1 MKKRFYSLLCLVA
14 SLFATTATAFADD
27 SYSINFMESSEG
39 WTAVSVDGDEDTWG
53 TDTYNPSNA
62 GYAVTY
68 CRNGSNDWFVSPKF
82 HFVEGESYTITMTN
96 IGSYRDVQNAA
107 SDAQNIKVM
116 FGDQDYSPATQLCTA
131 TGYIYSTAGL
141 YASVNHTF
149 IAEVTGDY
157 SISIVNNIG
166 GSSVGTPSVDVY
178 LSNFTIEGPGV
189 YSAGGG
195 GDVPVETEE
204 LPYTMNFASD
214 GFGDWTT
221 LANNE
226 NTPNW
231 ESGTNGAY
239 YIITYSPS
247 ASDDYL
253 ISPYFALEAGK
264 TYKVEAVMHRNTY
277 GDGHALS
284 VVYGMGDDVTAFATA
299 GNLEVAGGVTTSAQ
313 FVAEEDG
320 NYRVALHNTSS
331 GYSGGCYIMQV
342 SVSEVE
348 EVVEGMTLPY
358 SAYFSNS
365 LDGWTV
371 YATDDSYSSWTTT
384 ANGVTIRVDA
394 GMTNNA
400 YLVSPYIAFEEGKT
414 YQMEVFYGN
423 GYGDHQIS
431 VEYGTGEDYA
441 SYTSVGKLEI
451 VEQGSFPVQFT
462 VSETGNFKVALHHTS
477 SLGPNAWGDGG
488 GVWIPSITIS
498 EVEGGSSSTIEFPYT
513 ADWYNNPTAGLLD
526 WVAVDANND
535 GSTWENYS
543 IDFGGGYVYAFG
555 AKCSP
560 VSGTNGDYLI
570 SPVLPFEDGV
580 TYNVTITMGEGFL
593 DNLNLSVMGG
603 KSEDGTGY
611 TLLGK
616 AEDGGPNAENVITF
630 TASGEQRIALYDA
643 SGAEVQIW
651 SVAVSV
657 AEGEV
662 EEPGLQVPY
671 KKDFLTDG
679 NMDGWTTQD
688 NNGSGT
694 WAIFGSG
701 FGAMINNYS
710 GNNDDYLIS
719 PALALEAGQAYKVT
733 VEKSLNNLVSPDDVI
748 TVFAGIGDDVS
759 AYKQIGVLS
768 AEMDVTT
775 DEITFTA
782 TEAGNYKIALYN
794 SCNAMSMYVI
804 NSVAIDKTA
813 AVVPAGALLDKD
825 FTAEADLTG
834 WTVIDSNNDGEWH
847 FEDGIDGV
855 SLTRV
860 RGAAQDD
867 WLISP
872 ALAMESGK
880 SYVVSYSIV
889 AQGNIDSET
898 VETAYGTAAEAA
910 AMVNAIGSE
919 SIAAGE
925 TMTGYYRISPAT
937 SGNYYVGFHAT
948 SPSSAGGTI
957 SILWVKVEESA
968 GVTPVAPTGLA
979 AQSDIQKGEVTLTWT
994 NPAIDTENIAIDGEV
1009 MTRIMRNGETVED
1022 VAGQPGAMMSYI
1034 DKPVPFEGDATY
1046 QIKAYVT
1053 DDKLSEA
1060 IETTI
1065 SLDDFQGEAHELYT
1079 WGGTYGGTFT
1089 TDWQVVNVNGGSTW
1103 TSQAYNDS
1111 WIISYG
1117 NPSNDWLISPVVN
1130 LNASRRYVVE
1140 FELSCGEDW
1149 PAEIEIYTGRGNTVN
1164 DMTNLVQSFTCQGNG
1179 VLAYTTDQFAIDED
1193 GEYYFGLRATSITT
1207 QTRVVK
1213 FTVYYYENTTGPEQV
1228 PYTEAF
1234 DDSSLS
1240 GWYMPAGTTFA
1251 VADGALAS
1259 TGNGTDRNETIYSP
1273 LIEFKA
1279 GFTYEVT
1286 FDYAFNGAAESAF
1299 AFYMANGQSVDELIA
1314 DSRTELSADGTQCR
1328 YMFTPATDGTYC
1340 AAWQL
1345 VAGADDEA
1353 TASIDNLAI
1362 GVNVY
1367 AMMPYSENFDDCE
1380 AGEVPFG
1387 YEGVTIVAN
1396 GDSNMAAEVSSNGG
1410 QTPWF
1415 NYDSLRDTYT
1425 MTLKYKKSDYS
1436 AWTVTAVNENGDE
1449 LQATEIEGDASAD
1462 WAETSF
1468 AIPAFE
1474 ATEAYNFYLKFETW
1488 GEGTLQIDDIEI
1500 TMDERAIMAAA
1511 PTEFRV
1517 YTNDMA
1523 TWKFPTTDAEG
1534 NPLEATAQVTV
1545 NLYDGDQLIAT
1556 QTGTQ
1561 GTQGMVE
1568 NVLTDTWT
1576 NDTKLLRI
1584 VPSMGGVDGE
1594 SATWILRKHDDY
1606 SWEYDGNINNIASFD
1621 FTGDVAWTADG
1632 WTIADGEA
1640 VATTGT
1646 PTLTSPSIEM
1656 TEGQLYLVRYYIA
1669 TDANAVAD
1677 FTVTVGDAQ
1686 QVFTGAYIGK
1696 NTFSWNIF
1704 DPADPNYR
1712 IGQYQYIDFLL
1723 PRIEVA
1729 GSYNVEISASNIGSR
1744 ISVESVEVYE
1754 VREYATE
1761 CAVPYENDFEDP
1773 AVESGNIEPNWTR
1786 PFNTNPWRIDEMAN
1800 YGEGLTAASGTRALI
1815 APSTSELASTSP
1827 LDYIYTPYFII
1838 EEDKDYVV
1846 EFDYYMPSADTGLA
1860 FVWALAPTYTE
1871 GEYAIIEELQQAT
1884 DWTHYELSEAFSGS
1898 GSLVFGFVSYATEV
1912 RDMITAIDNFKIYE
1926 YDPVSAAT
1934 VEAKEAVYYHDGLL
1948 NVPAGVAL
1956 VTVYDMQGRTVM
1968 NTTETGEVS
1977 VEGLADGIYVVKAV
1991 NAGGAVQTLKF
2002 IK

>member
-1 MKKRFYSLLCLVA
+1 MKRMFYSLLCLVVA
-14 SLFATTATAFADD
+14 LFTTTAYAQG
-27 SYSINFMESSEG
+27 SG
-39 WTAVSVDGDEDTWG
+39 G
-53 TDTYNPSNA
+53 TQT
-62 GYAVTY
+62 
-68 CRNGSNDWFVSPKF
+68 
-82 HFVEGESYTITMTN
+82 
-96 IGSYRDVQNAA
+96 
-107 SDAQNIKVM
+107 
-116 FGDQDYSPATQLCTA
+116 
-131 TGYIYSTAGL
+131 
-141 YASVNHTF
+141 
-149 IAEVTGDY
+149 
-157 SISIVNNIG
+157 
-166 GSSVGTPSVDVY
+166 
-178 LSNFTIEGPGV
+178 
-189 YSAGGG
+189 
-195 GDVPVETEE
+195 
-204 LPYTMNFASD
+204 LPYTAYFTD
-214 GFGDWTT
+214 GQGDWTT

-226 NTPNW
+226 GTPNW
-231 ESGTNGAY
+231 EFGTNGAY
-239 YIITYSPS
+239 FTNWNGTT

-253 ISPYFALEAGK
+253 ISPYFAFEAGK
-264 TYKVEAVMHRNTY
+264 TYEVEASFHRNTY
-277 GDGHALS
+277 GDGLACS
-284 VVYGMGDDVTAFATA
+284 VVYGMGDDATAFA
-299 GNLEVAGGVTTSAQ
+299 VAGDLDIVAGETTSVQ
-313 FVAEEDG
+313 FTVTDGG
-320 NYRVALHNTSS
+320 NYRVALHNTSM
-331 GYSGGCYIMQV
+331 GYSGGCYIPSLTV
-342 SVSEVE
+342 REVE
-348 EVVEGMTLPY
+348 NTGGGDEPSGESFYQINWVDGSITDLGGW
-358 SAYFSNS
+358 SAYSVAGESEFVYNAMPEYEVWFGASCA
-365 LDGWTV
+365 GTV
-371 YATDDSYSSWTTT
+371 
-384 ANGVTIRVDA
+384 
-394 GMTNNA
+394 
-400 YLVSPYIAFEEGKT
+400 
-414 YQMEVFYGN
+414 
-423 GYGDHQIS
+423 
-431 VEYGTGEDYA
+431 
-441 SYTSVGKLEI
+441 
-451 VEQGSFPVQFT
+451 
-462 VSETGNFKVALHHTS
+462 
-477 SLGPNAWGDGG
+477 G
-488 GVWIPSITIS
+488 GVPC
-498 EVEGGSSSTIEFPYT
+498 E
-513 ADWYNNPTAGLLD
+513 
-526 WVAVDANND
+526 
-535 GSTWENYS
+535 
-543 IDFGGGYVYAFG
+543 ID
-555 AKCSP
+555 
-560 VSGTNGDYLI
+560 DYLI
-570 SPVLPFEDGV
+570 SPVLPFEAGK
-580 TYNVTITMGEGFL
+580 TYKITVALMYNMCQDIDVMHGNSL
-593 DNLNLSVMGG
+593 DDTGWTSIG
-603 KSEDGTGY
+603 KLPDCSQE
-611 TLLGK
+611 
-616 AEDGGPNAENVITF
+616 AVNEMTF
-630 TASGEQRIALYDA
+630 TATGAERIAFHAVAAANVGDCAFA
-643 SGAEVQIW
+643 SVTIEETAGG
-651 SVAVSV
+651 S
-657 AEGEV
+657 V
-662 EEPGLQVPY
+662 EEPALTVPY
-671 KKDFLTDG
+671 SKNFDETG
-679 NMDGWTTQD
+679 NMDGWTTED
-688 NNGSGT
+688 ANGDGAT
-694 WAIFGSG
+694 WTFYGEG
-701 FGAMINNYS
+701 FGVMLQNYMGS
-710 GNNDDYLIS
+710 SNDDYLFS
-719 PALALEAGQAYKVT
+719 PAIVLEAGQAYKIT
-733 VEKSLNNLVSPDDVI
+733 VASMCTMLQNPTDAI
-748 TVFAGIGDDVS
+748 TVFAGIGDDVA
-759 AYKQIGVLS
+759 AYEQIGTLS
-768 AEMDVTT
+768 TSNGENS
-775 DEITFTA
+775 DEIVFTPD
-782 TEAGNYKIALYN
+782 EAGNYKIAFRNNCGIYT
-794 SCNAMSMYVI
+794 SIAI
-804 NSVAIDKTA
+804 NSFAIDVTTA
-813 AVVPAGALLDKD
+813 VTPGGALVDKD
-825 FTAEADLTG
+825 FTTDTDITD
-834 WTVIDSNNDGEWH
+834 WTVIDTNGDGEWH
-847 FEDGIDGV
+847 FEDGISGIT
-855 SLTRV
+855 LTRS
-860 RGAAQDD
+860 RGNDQDD

-872 ALAMESGK
+872 AMALESGK
-880 SYVVSYSIV
+880 SYIVSYSIA
-889 AQGNIDSET
+889 AQGNADPET
-898 VETAYGTAAEAA
+898 VATAYGTAATAEAITT
-910 AMVNAIGSE
+910 AIGSE

-925 TMTGYYRISPAT
+925 TVTRYYRITPAT
-937 SGNYYVGFHAT
+937 SGNYYLGFHAT
-948 SPSSAGGTI
+948 SPSSAGGNI
-957 SILWVKVEESA
+957 SILNVKVAESA
-968 GVTPVAPTGLA
+968 GVIPVAPTGFA
-979 AQSDIQKGEVTLTWT
+979 AQSDIQAGEVTLTWT
-994 NPAIDTENIAIDGEV
+994 NPSIDTESIALTGTV
-1009 MTRIMRNGETVED
+1009 MTRIVRNGVTVTD
-1022 VAGQPGAMMSYI
+1022 VEGQAGAAMSYV
-1034 DKPVPFEGDATY
+1034 DTPEPFEGEATY
-1046 QIKAYVT
+1046 QIMSYVT
-1053 DDKLSEA
+1053 ADKIGEA
-1060 IETTI
+1060 AKVKINLE
-1065 SLDDFQGEAHELYT
+1065 DFQGEAHELYS

-1089 TDWQVVNVNGGSTW
+1089 TDWTVINANGGNTW
-1103 TSQAYNDS
+1103 TSSYDDS
-1111 WIISYG
+1111 WQIDYG
-1117 NPSNDWLISPVVN
+1117 NPSNDWLISPAIDLTAN
-1130 LNASRRYVVE
+1130 RRYVI
-1140 FELSCGEDW
+1140 
-1149 PAEIEIYTGRGNTVN
+1149 EIEVRSGINQPATIELYTGRGNTAN
-1164 DMTNLVQSFTCQGNG
+1164 DMTNLVQTFDCEGNG
-1179 VLAYTTDQFAIDED
+1179 ARVYTTDQFGIDED
-1193 GEYYFGLRATSITT
+1193 GTYYLGVRATNIA
-1207 QTRVVK
+1207 TR
-1213 FTVYYYENTTGPEQV
+1213 TNLMRYTIYYYENTTGPEEL

-1240 GWYMPAGTTFA
+1240 GWSLPAGSTFA
-1251 VADGALAS
+1251 VTDGALAS
-1259 TGNGTDRNETIYSP
+1259 TGNGAERNETIFSP

-1279 GFTYEVT
+1279 GYTYEVT
-1286 FDYAFNGAAESAF
+1286 FDYAFNGAAESAL
-1299 AFYMANGQSVDELIA
+1299 AFYMAGGQSATELIA

-1345 VAGADDEA
+1345 TAGADDDA
-1353 TASIDNLAI
+1353 TAQIDNLAI
-1362 GVNVY
+1362 GVNIY
-1367 AMMPYSENFDDCE
+1367 TTMPYSEDFNAYE
-1380 AGEVPFG
+1380 AGELPFG

-1669 TDANAVAD
+1669 TDANAAAD

-1926 YDPVSAAT
+1926 YDPVSAAA

>member
-1 MKKRFYSLLCLVA
+1 MKRMFYSLLCLVVA
-14 SLFATTATAFADD
+14 LFTTTAYAQG
-27 SYSINFMESSEG
+27 SG
-39 WTAVSVDGDEDTWG
+39 G
-53 TDTYNPSNA
+53 TQT
-62 GYAVTY
+62 
-68 CRNGSNDWFVSPKF
+68 
-82 HFVEGESYTITMTN
+82 
-96 IGSYRDVQNAA
+96 
-107 SDAQNIKVM
+107 
-116 FGDQDYSPATQLCTA
+116 
-131 TGYIYSTAGL
+131 
-141 YASVNHTF
+141 
-149 IAEVTGDY
+149 
-157 SISIVNNIG
+157 
-166 GSSVGTPSVDVY
+166 
-178 LSNFTIEGPGV
+178 
-189 YSAGGG
+189 
-195 GDVPVETEE
+195 
-204 LPYTMNFASD
+204 LPYTAYFTD
-214 GFGDWTT
+214 GQGDWTT

-226 NTPNW
+226 GTPNW
-231 ESGTNGAY
+231 EFSTNGAY
-239 YIITYSPS
+239 FTNWNGTT

-253 ISPYFALEAGK
+253 ISPYFAFEAGK
-264 TYKVEAVMHRNTY
+264 TYEVEASFHRNTY
-277 GDGHALS
+277 GDGLACS
-284 VVYGMGDDVTAFATA
+284 VVYGMGDDATAFA
-299 GNLEVAGGVTTSAQ
+299 VAGDLDIVAGETTSVQ
-313 FVAEEDG
+313 FTVTDGG
-320 NYRVALHNTSS
+320 NYRVALHNTSM
-331 GYSGGCYIMQV
+331 GYSGGCYIPSLTV
-342 SVSEVE
+342 REVE
-348 EVVEGMTLPY
+348 NTGGGDEPSGESFYQINWVDGSITDLGGW
-358 SAYFSNS
+358 SAYSVAGESEFVYNAMPEYEVWFGASCA
-365 LDGWTV
+365 GTV
-371 YATDDSYSSWTTT
+371 
-384 ANGVTIRVDA
+384 
-394 GMTNNA
+394 
-400 YLVSPYIAFEEGKT
+400 
-414 YQMEVFYGN
+414 
-423 GYGDHQIS
+423 
-431 VEYGTGEDYA
+431 
-441 SYTSVGKLEI
+441 
-451 VEQGSFPVQFT
+451 
-462 VSETGNFKVALHHTS
+462 
-477 SLGPNAWGDGG
+477 G
-488 GVWIPSITIS
+488 GVPC
-498 EVEGGSSSTIEFPYT
+498 E
-513 ADWYNNPTAGLLD
+513 
-526 WVAVDANND
+526 
-535 GSTWENYS
+535 
-543 IDFGGGYVYAFG
+543 ID
-555 AKCSP
+555 
-560 VSGTNGDYLI
+560 DYLI
-570 SPVLPFEDGV
+570 SPVLPFEAGK
-580 TYNVTITMGEGFL
+580 TYKITVALMYNMCQDIDVMHGNSL
-593 DNLNLSVMGG
+593 DDTGWTSIG
-603 KSEDGTGY
+603 KLPDCSQE
-611 TLLGK
+611 
-616 AEDGGPNAENVITF
+616 AVNEMTF
-630 TASGEQRIALYDA
+630 TATGAERIAFHAVAAANVGDCAFA
-643 SGAEVQIW
+643 SVTIEETAGG
-651 SVAVSV
+651 S
-657 AEGEV
+657 V
-662 EEPGLQVPY
+662 EEPALTVPY
-671 KKDFLTDG
+671 SKNFDETG
-679 NMDGWTTQD
+679 NMDGWTTED
-688 NNGSGT
+688 ANGDGATWTFFGEGSGVMIQNWT
-694 WAIFGSG
+694 GS
-701 FGAMINNYS
+701 
-710 GNNDDYLIS
+710 NDDYFIS
-719 PALALEAGQAYKVT
+719 PAFALEAGQSYKVT
-733 VEKSLNNLVSPDDVI
+733 VLSNCQMNPEAMEVY
-748 TVFAGIGDDVS
+748 AGTGSDVS
-759 AYKQIGVLS
+759 AYTQIGTLT
-768 AEMDVTT
+768 AQMGENT
-775 DEITFTA
+775 DEITFTPS
-782 TEAGNYKIALYN
+782 TAGNYKIAFRNNFDMFTMISLH
-794 SCNAMSMYVI
+794 
-804 NSVAIDKTA
+804 SVAIDVA
-813 AVVPAGALLDKD
+813 GGVEPGGALVDKD
-825 FTAEADLTG
+825 FTTDTDITD
-834 WTVIDSNNDGEWH
+834 WTVIDTNGDGEWH
-847 FEDGIDGV
+847 FEDGISGIT
-855 SLTRV
+855 LTRS
-860 RGAAQDD
+860 RGNDQDD

-872 ALAMESGK
+872 AMALESGK
-880 SYVVSYSIV
+880 SYIVSYSIA
-889 AQGNIDSET
+889 AQGNADPET
-898 VETAYGTAAEAA
+898 VATAYGTAATAEA
-910 AMVNAIGSE
+910 MTTAIGSE

-925 TMTGYYRISPAT
+925 TVTRYYRITPAT
-937 SGNYYVGFHAT
+937 SGNYYLGFHAT
-948 SPSSAGGTI
+948 SPFSAGGNI
-957 SILWVKVEESA
+957 SILNVKVAESA
-968 GVTPVAPTGLA
+968 GVIPVAPTGFA
-979 AQSDIQKGEVTLTWT
+979 AQSDIQAGEVTLTWT
-994 NPAIDTENIAIDGEV
+994 NPSIDTESIALTGTV
-1009 MTRIMRNGETVED
+1009 MTRIVRNGVTVTD
-1022 VAGQPGAMMSYI
+1022 VEGQAGAAMSYV
-1034 DKPVPFEGDATY
+1034 DTPEPFEGEATY
-1046 QIKAYVT
+1046 QIMSYVT
-1053 DDKLSEA
+1053 ADKIGEA
-1060 IETTI
+1060 AKVKINLE
-1065 SLDDFQGEAHELYT
+1065 DFQGEAHELYS

-1089 TDWQVVNVNGGSTW
+1089 TDWTVINANGGNTW
-1103 TSQAYNDS
+1103 TSMLYNDS
-1111 WIISYG
+1111 WQINRG
-1117 NPSNDWLISPVVN
+1117 KPSDDWLISPAVSLTAN
-1130 LNASRRYVVE
+1130 RRYVI
-1140 FELSCGEDW
+1140 
-1149 PAEIEIYTGRGNTVN
+1149 EIEVRSGINQPATIELYTGRGNTAN
-1164 DMTNLVQSFTCQGNG
+1164 DMTNLVQTFDCEDNG
-1179 VLAYTTDQFAIDED
+1179 AIVYTTDQFGIDED
-1193 GEYYFGLRATSITT
+1193 GTYYLGVRATNIST
-1207 QTRVVK
+1207 QTTLLRY
-1213 FTVYYYENTTGPEQV
+1213 TIYYYENTTGPEEL

-1240 GWYMPAGTTFA
+1240 GWSLPAGSTFA
-1251 VADGALAS
+1251 VTDGALAS
-1259 TGNGTDRNETIYSP
+1259 TGNGAERNETIFSP

-1279 GFTYEVT
+1279 GYTYEVT
-1286 FDYAFNGAAESAF
+1286 FDYAFNGAAESAL
-1299 AFYMANGQSVDELIA
+1299 AFYMAGGQSATELIA

-1328 YMFTPATDGTYC
+1328 YMFTPAADGTYC

-1345 VAGADDEA
+1345 TAGADDDA
-1353 TASIDNLAI
+1353 TAQIDNLAI

-1449 LQATEIEGDASAD
+1449 LQAKEIEGDASAD

-1621 FTGDVAWTADG
+1621 LTGDVAWTADG

-1669 TDANAVAD
+1669 TDANAAAD

-1838 EEDKDYVV
+1838 EEGKDYVV

-1926 YDPVSAAT
+1926 YDPVSAAA

>member
-1 MKKRFYSLLCLVA
+1 MKRMFYSLLCLVVA
-14 SLFATTATAFADD
+14 LFTTTAYAQG
-27 SYSINFMESSEG
+27 SG
-39 WTAVSVDGDEDTWG
+39 G
-53 TDTYNPSNA
+53 TQT
-62 GYAVTY
+62 
-68 CRNGSNDWFVSPKF
+68 
-82 HFVEGESYTITMTN
+82 
-96 IGSYRDVQNAA
+96 
-107 SDAQNIKVM
+107 
-116 FGDQDYSPATQLCTA
+116 
-131 TGYIYSTAGL
+131 
-141 YASVNHTF
+141 
-149 IAEVTGDY
+149 
-157 SISIVNNIG
+157 
-166 GSSVGTPSVDVY
+166 
-178 LSNFTIEGPGV
+178 
-189 YSAGGG
+189 
-195 GDVPVETEE
+195 
-204 LPYTMNFASD
+204 LPYTAYFTD
-214 GFGDWTT
+214 GQGDWTT

-226 NTPNW
+226 GTPNW
-231 ESGTNGAY
+231 EFSTNGAY
-239 YIITYSPS
+239 FTNWNGTT

-253 ISPYFALEAGK
+253 ISPYFAFEAGK
-264 TYKVEAVMHRNTY
+264 TYEVEASFHRNTY
-277 GDGHALS
+277 GDGLACS
-284 VVYGMGDDVTAFATA
+284 VVYGMGDDATAFA
-299 GNLEVAGGVTTSAQ
+299 VAGDLDIVAGETTSVQ
-313 FVAEEDG
+313 FTVTDGG
-320 NYRVALHNTSS
+320 NYRVALHNTSM
-331 GYSGGCYIMQV
+331 GYSGGCYIPSLTV
-342 SVSEVE
+342 REVE
-348 EVVEGMTLPY
+348 NTGGGDEPSGESFYQINWVDGSITDLGGW
-358 SAYFSNS
+358 SAYSVAGESEFVYNAMPEYEVWFGASCA
-365 LDGWTV
+365 GTV
-371 YATDDSYSSWTTT
+371 
-384 ANGVTIRVDA
+384 
-394 GMTNNA
+394 
-400 YLVSPYIAFEEGKT
+400 
-414 YQMEVFYGN
+414 
-423 GYGDHQIS
+423 
-431 VEYGTGEDYA
+431 
-441 SYTSVGKLEI
+441 
-451 VEQGSFPVQFT
+451 
-462 VSETGNFKVALHHTS
+462 
-477 SLGPNAWGDGG
+477 G
-488 GVWIPSITIS
+488 GVPC
-498 EVEGGSSSTIEFPYT
+498 E
-513 ADWYNNPTAGLLD
+513 
-526 WVAVDANND
+526 
-535 GSTWENYS
+535 
-543 IDFGGGYVYAFG
+543 ID
-555 AKCSP
+555 
-560 VSGTNGDYLI
+560 DYLI
-570 SPVLPFEDGV
+570 SPVLPFEAGK
-580 TYNVTITMGEGFL
+580 TYKITVALMYNMCQDIDVMHGNSL
-593 DNLNLSVMGG
+593 DDTGWTSIG
-603 KSEDGTGY
+603 KLPDCSQE
-611 TLLGK
+611 
-616 AEDGGPNAENVITF
+616 AVNEMTF
-630 TASGEQRIALYDA
+630 TATGAERIAFHAVAAANVGDCAFA
-643 SGAEVQIW
+643 SVTIEETAGG
-651 SVAVSV
+651 S
-657 AEGEV
+657 V
-662 EEPGLQVPY
+662 EEPALTVPY
-671 KKDFLTDG
+671 SKNFDETG
-679 NMDGWTTQD
+679 NMDGWTTED
-688 NNGSGT
+688 ANGDGATWTFFGEGSGVMIQNWT
-694 WAIFGSG
+694 GS
-701 FGAMINNYS
+701 
-710 GNNDDYLIS
+710 NDDYFIS
-719 PALALEAGQAYKVT
+719 PAFALEAGQSYKVT
-733 VEKSLNNLVSPDDVI
+733 VLSNCQMNPEAMEVY
-748 TVFAGIGDDVS
+748 AGTGSDVS
-759 AYKQIGVLS
+759 AYTQIGTLT
-768 AEMDVTT
+768 AQMGENT
-775 DEITFTA
+775 DEITFTPS
-782 TEAGNYKIALYN
+782 TAGNYKIAFRNNFDMFTMISLH
-794 SCNAMSMYVI
+794 
-804 NSVAIDKTA
+804 SVAIDVA
-813 AVVPAGALLDKD
+813 GGVEPGGALVDKD
-825 FTAEADLTG
+825 FTTDTDITD
-834 WTVIDSNNDGEWH
+834 WTVIDTNGDGEWH
-847 FEDGIDGV
+847 FEDGISGIT
-855 SLTRV
+855 LTRS
-860 RGAAQDD
+860 RGNDQDD

-872 ALAMESGK
+872 AMALESGK
-880 SYVVSYSIV
+880 SYIVSYSIA
-889 AQGNIDSET
+889 AQGNADPET
-898 VETAYGTAAEAA
+898 VATAYGTAATAEA
-910 AMVNAIGSE
+910 MTTAIGSE
-919 SIAAGE
+919 SITAGE
-925 TMTGYYRISPAT
+925 TVTRYYRITPAT
-937 SGNYYVGFHAT
+937 SGNYYLGFHAT
-948 SPSSAGGTI
+948 SPFSAGGNI
-957 SILWVKVEESA
+957 SILNVKVAESA
-968 GVTPVAPTGLA
+968 GVIPVAPTGFA
-979 AQSDIQKGEVTLTWT
+979 AQSDIQAGEVTLTWT
-994 NPAIDTENIAIDGEV
+994 NPSIDTESIALTGTV
-1009 MTRIMRNGETVED
+1009 MTRIVRNGVTVTD
-1022 VAGQPGAMMSYI
+1022 VEGQAGAAMSYV
-1034 DKPVPFEGDATY
+1034 DTPEPFEGEATY
-1046 QIKAYVT
+1046 QIMSYVT
-1053 DDKLSEA
+1053 ADKIGEA
-1060 IETTI
+1060 AKVTI
-1065 SLDDFQGEAHELYT
+1065 NLEDFQGEAHELYS

-1089 TDWQVVNVNGGSTW
+1089 TDWTVINANGGNTW
-1103 TSQAYNDS
+1103 TSSYDDS
-1111 WIISYG
+1111 WQIDYG
-1117 NPSNDWLISPVVN
+1117 NPSNDWLISPAIDLTAN
-1130 LNASRRYVVE
+1130 RRYV
-1140 FELSCGEDW
+1140 
-1149 PAEIEIYTGRGNTVN
+1149 IEIDVKSGISFPATIELYTGRGNTVN
-1164 DMTNLVQSFTCQGNG
+1164 DMTNLVQTFTCEGNG
-1179 VLAYTTDQFAIDED
+1179 TITYTTDQFGIDED
-1193 GEYYFGLRATSITT
+1193 GTYYLGVRATNIA
-1207 QTRVVK
+1207 TR
-1213 FTVYYYENTTGPEQV
+1213 TNLLRYTIYYYENTTGPEEL

-1240 GWYMPAGTTFA
+1240 GWSLPAGSTFA
-1251 VADGALAS
+1251 VTDGALAS
-1259 TGNGTDRNETIYSP
+1259 TGNGAERNETIFSP

-1279 GFTYEVT
+1279 GYTYEVT
-1286 FDYAFNGAAESAF
+1286 FDYAFNGAAESAL
-1299 AFYMANGQSVDELIA
+1299 AFYMAGGQSATELIA

-1328 YMFTPATDGTYC
+1328 YMFTPAADGTYC

-1345 VAGADDEA
+1345 TAGADDDA
-1353 TASIDNLAI
+1353 TAQIDNLAI

-1396 GDSNMAAEVSSNGG
+1396 GDSNIAAEVSSNGG

-1449 LQATEIEGDASAD
+1449 LQAKEIEGDASAD

-1621 FTGDVAWTADG
+1621 LTGDVAWTADG

-1669 TDANAVAD
+1669 TDANAAAD

-1838 EEDKDYVV
+1838 EEGKDYVV

-1926 YDPVSAAT
+1926 YDPVSAAA

>member
-1 MKKRFYSLLCLVA
+1 MKRMFYSLLCLVVA
-14 SLFATTATAFADD
+14 LFTTTAYAQG
-27 SYSINFMESSEG
+27 SG
-39 WTAVSVDGDEDTWG
+39 G
-53 TDTYNPSNA
+53 TQT
-62 GYAVTY
+62 
-68 CRNGSNDWFVSPKF
+68 
-82 HFVEGESYTITMTN
+82 
-96 IGSYRDVQNAA
+96 
-107 SDAQNIKVM
+107 
-116 FGDQDYSPATQLCTA
+116 
-131 TGYIYSTAGL
+131 
-141 YASVNHTF
+141 
-149 IAEVTGDY
+149 
-157 SISIVNNIG
+157 
-166 GSSVGTPSVDVY
+166 
-178 LSNFTIEGPGV
+178 
-189 YSAGGG
+189 
-195 GDVPVETEE
+195 
-204 LPYTMNFASD
+204 LPYTAYFTD
-214 GFGDWTT
+214 GQGDWTT

-226 NTPNW
+226 GTPNW
-231 ESGTNGAY
+231 EFGTNGAY
-239 YIITYSPS
+239 FTNWNGTT

-253 ISPYFALEAGK
+253 ISPYFAFEAGK
-264 TYKVEAVMHRNTY
+264 TYEVEASFHRNTY
-277 GDGHALS
+277 GDGLACS
-284 VVYGMGDDVTAFATA
+284 VVYGMGDDATAFA
-299 GNLEVAGGVTTSAQ
+299 VAGDLDIVAGETTSVQ
-313 FVAEEDG
+313 FTVTDGG
-320 NYRVALHNTSS
+320 NYRVALHNTSM
-331 GYSGGCYIMQV
+331 GYSGGCYIPSLTV
-342 SVSEVE
+342 REVE
-348 EVVEGMTLPY
+348 NTGGGDEPSGESFYQINWVDGSITDLGGW
-358 SAYFSNS
+358 SAYSVAGESEFVYNAMPEYEVWFGASCA
-365 LDGWTV
+365 GTV
-371 YATDDSYSSWTTT
+371 
-384 ANGVTIRVDA
+384 
-394 GMTNNA
+394 
-400 YLVSPYIAFEEGKT
+400 
-414 YQMEVFYGN
+414 
-423 GYGDHQIS
+423 
-431 VEYGTGEDYA
+431 
-441 SYTSVGKLEI
+441 
-451 VEQGSFPVQFT
+451 
-462 VSETGNFKVALHHTS
+462 
-477 SLGPNAWGDGG
+477 G
-488 GVWIPSITIS
+488 GVPC
-498 EVEGGSSSTIEFPYT
+498 E
-513 ADWYNNPTAGLLD
+513 
-526 WVAVDANND
+526 
-535 GSTWENYS
+535 
-543 IDFGGGYVYAFG
+543 ID
-555 AKCSP
+555 
-560 VSGTNGDYLI
+560 DYLI
-570 SPVLPFEDGV
+570 SPVLPFEAGK
-580 TYNVTITMGEGFL
+580 TYKITVALMYNMCQDIDVMHGNSL
-593 DNLNLSVMGG
+593 DNTGWTSIG
-603 KSEDGTGY
+603 KLPDCSQE
-611 TLLGK
+611 
-616 AEDGGPNAENVITF
+616 AVNEMTF
-630 TASGEQRIALYDA
+630 TATGAERIAFHAVAAANVGDCAFA
-643 SGAEVQIW
+643 SVTIEETAGG
-651 SVAVSV
+651 S
-657 AEGEV
+657 V
-662 EEPGLQVPY
+662 EEPALTVPY
-671 KKDFLTDG
+671 SKNFDETG
-679 NMDGWTTQD
+679 NMDGWTTD
-688 NNGSGT
+688 DANGDDAT
-694 WAIFGSG
+694 WTFYGEG
-701 FGAMINNYS
+701 FGVMLQNYMGS
-710 GNNDDYLIS
+710 SNDDYLFS
-719 PALALEAGQAYKVT
+719 PAIVLEAGQAYKIT
-733 VEKSLNNLVSPDDVI
+733 VASMCTMLQNPTDAI
-748 TVFAGIGDDVS
+748 TVFAGIGDDVA
-759 AYKQIGVLS
+759 AYEQIGTLS
-768 AEMDVTT
+768 TSNGENS
-775 DEITFTA
+775 DEIVFTPD
-782 TEAGNYKIALYN
+782 EAGNYKIAFRNNCGIYT
-794 SCNAMSMYVI
+794 SIAI
-804 NSVAIDKTA
+804 NSFAIDVTTA
-813 AVVPAGALLDKD
+813 VTPGGALVDKD
-825 FTAEADLTG
+825 FTTDTDITD
-834 WTVIDSNNDGEWH
+834 WTVIDTNGDGEWH
-847 FEDGIDGV
+847 FEDGISGIT
-855 SLTRV
+855 LTRS
-860 RGAAQDD
+860 RGSDQDD

-872 ALAMESGK
+872 AMALESGK
-880 SYVVSYSIV
+880 SYIVSYSIAV
-889 AQGNIDSET
+889 QGNADPET
-898 VETAYGTAAEAA
+898 VATAYGTAATAEA
-910 AMVNAIGSE
+910 MTTAIGSE

-925 TMTGYYRISPAT
+925 TVTRYYRITPAT
-937 SGNYYVGFHAT
+937 SGNYYLGFHAT
-948 SPSSAGGTI
+948 SPSSAGGNI
-957 SILWVKVEESA
+957 SILNVKVAESA
-968 GVTPVAPTGLA
+968 GVIPVAPTGFA
-979 AQSDIQKGEVTLTWT
+979 AQSDIQAGEVTLTWT
-994 NPAIDTENIAIDGEV
+994 NPSIDTESIALTGTV
-1009 MTRIMRNGETVED
+1009 MTRIVRNGVTVTD
-1022 VAGQPGAMMSYI
+1022 VEGQAGAAMSYV
-1034 DKPVPFEGDATY
+1034 DTPEPFEGEATY
-1046 QIKAYVT
+1046 QIMSYVT
-1053 DDKLSEA
+1053 ADKIGEA
-1060 IETTI
+1060 ADVTI
-1065 SLDDFQGEAHELYT
+1065 NLEDFQGEAHELYS

-1089 TDWQVVNVNGGSTW
+1089 TDWTVINANGGNTW
-1103 TSQAYNDS
+1103 TSMLYNDS
-1111 WIISYG
+1111 WQINRG
-1117 NPSNDWLISPVVN
+1117 NPSDDWLISPAVSLTAN
-1130 LNASRRYVVE
+1130 RRYVI
-1140 FELSCGEDW
+1140 
-1149 PAEIEIYTGRGNTVN
+1149 EIEVRSGTNQPATIELYTGRGNTVN
-1164 DMTNLVQSFTCQGNG
+1164 DMDNLVHTFTCEGNG
-1179 VLAYTTDQFAIDED
+1179 ALVYTTDQFGIDED
-1193 GEYYFGLRATSITT
+1193 GTYYLGVRATNISSQTT
-1207 QTRVVK
+1207 LLRYTI
-1213 FTVYYYENTTGPEQV
+1213 YYYENTTGPEEL

-1240 GWYMPAGTTFA
+1240 GWSLPAGSTFA
-1251 VADGALAS
+1251 VTDGALAS
-1259 TGNGTDRNETIYSP
+1259 TGNGAERNETIFSP

-1279 GFTYEVT
+1279 GYTYEVT
-1286 FDYAFNGAAESAF
+1286 FDYAFNGAAESAL
-1299 AFYMANGQSVDELIA
+1299 AFYMAGGQSATELIA

-1328 YMFTPATDGTYC
+1328 YMFTPAADGTYC

-1345 VAGADDEA
+1345 TAGADDDA
-1353 TASIDNLAI
+1353 TAQIDNLAI
-1362 GVNVY
+1362 GVNIY
-1367 AMMPYSENFDDCE
+1367 TTMPYSEDFNAYE
-1380 AGEVPFG
+1380 AGELPFG

-1669 TDANAVAD
+1669 TDANAAAD

-1744 ISVESVEVYE
+1744 ISVETVEVYE
-1754 VREYATE
+1754 VREYEAE
-1761 CAVPYENDFEDP
+1761 CAVPYSNDFDDL
-1773 AVESGNIEPNWTR
+1773 AVESGTIEPNWTR

-1838 EEDKDYVV
+1838 EEGKDYVV

-1860 FVWALAPTYTE
+1860 FVWALAPTYTK

-1926 YDPVSAAT
+1926 YDPVSAAA

>member
-1 MKKRFYSLLCLVA
+1 MKRMFYSLLCLVVA
-14 SLFATTATAFADD
+14 LFTTTAYAQG
-27 SYSINFMESSEG
+27 SG
-39 WTAVSVDGDEDTWG
+39 G
-53 TDTYNPSNA
+53 TQT
-62 GYAVTY
+62 
-68 CRNGSNDWFVSPKF
+68 
-82 HFVEGESYTITMTN
+82 
-96 IGSYRDVQNAA
+96 
-107 SDAQNIKVM
+107 
-116 FGDQDYSPATQLCTA
+116 
-131 TGYIYSTAGL
+131 
-141 YASVNHTF
+141 
-149 IAEVTGDY
+149 
-157 SISIVNNIG
+157 
-166 GSSVGTPSVDVY
+166 
-178 LSNFTIEGPGV
+178 
-189 YSAGGG
+189 
-195 GDVPVETEE
+195 
-204 LPYTMNFASD
+204 LPYTAYFTD
-214 GFGDWTT
+214 GQGDWTT

-226 NTPNW
+226 DTPNW
-231 ESGTNGAY
+231 EFGTNGAY
-239 YIITYSPS
+239 FTNWNGTT

-253 ISPYFALEAGK
+253 ISPYFAFEAGK
-264 TYKVEAVMHRNTY
+264 TYEVEASFHRNTY
-277 GDGHALS
+277 GDGLACS
-284 VVYGMGDDVTAFATA
+284 VVYGMGDDATAFA
-299 GNLEVAGGVTTSAQ
+299 VAGDLDIVAGETTSVQ
-313 FVAEEDG
+313 FTVTDGG
-320 NYRVALHNTSS
+320 NYRVALHNTSM
-331 GYSGGCYIMQV
+331 GYSGGCYILSLTV
-342 SVSEVE
+342 REVE
-348 EVVEGMTLPY
+348 NTGGGDEPSGESFYQINWVDGSITDLGGW
-358 SAYFSNS
+358 SAYSVAGESEFVYNAMPEYEVWFGASCA
-365 LDGWTV
+365 GTV
-371 YATDDSYSSWTTT
+371 
-384 ANGVTIRVDA
+384 
-394 GMTNNA
+394 
-400 YLVSPYIAFEEGKT
+400 
-414 YQMEVFYGN
+414 
-423 GYGDHQIS
+423 
-431 VEYGTGEDYA
+431 
-441 SYTSVGKLEI
+441 
-451 VEQGSFPVQFT
+451 
-462 VSETGNFKVALHHTS
+462 
-477 SLGPNAWGDGG
+477 G
-488 GVWIPSITIS
+488 GVPC
-498 EVEGGSSSTIEFPYT
+498 E
-513 ADWYNNPTAGLLD
+513 
-526 WVAVDANND
+526 
-535 GSTWENYS
+535 
-543 IDFGGGYVYAFG
+543 ID
-555 AKCSP
+555 
-560 VSGTNGDYLI
+560 DYLI
-570 SPVLPFEDGV
+570 SPVLPFEAGK
-580 TYNVTITMGEGFL
+580 TYKITVALMYNMCQDIDVMHGNSL
-593 DNLNLSVMGG
+593 DDTGWTSIG
-603 KSEDGTGY
+603 KLPDCSQE
-611 TLLGK
+611 
-616 AEDGGPNAENVITF
+616 AVNEMTF
-630 TASGEQRIALYDA
+630 TATGAERIAFHAVAAANVGDCAFA
-643 SGAEVQIW
+643 SVTIEETAGG
-651 SVAVSV
+651 S
-657 AEGEV
+657 V
-662 EEPGLQVPY
+662 EEPALTVPY
-671 KKDFLTDG
+671 SKNFDETG
-679 NMDGWTTQD
+679 NMDGWTTED
-688 NNGSGT
+688 ANGDGATWTFYGEGSGVMIQNWT
-694 WAIFGSG
+694 GS
-701 FGAMINNYS
+701 
-710 GNNDDYLIS
+710 NDDYFIS
-719 PALALEAGQAYKVT
+719 PAFALEAGQSYKVT
-733 VEKSLNNLVSPDDVI
+733 VLSNCQMNPEAMEVY
-748 TVFAGIGDDVS
+748 AGTGSDVS
-759 AYKQIGVLS
+759 AYTQIGTLT
-768 AEMDVTT
+768 AQMGENT
-775 DEITFTA
+775 DEITFTPS
-782 TEAGNYKIALYN
+782 TAGNYKIAFRNNFDMFTMISLH
-794 SCNAMSMYVI
+794 
-804 NSVAIDKTA
+804 SVAIDVA
-813 AVVPAGALLDKD
+813 GGVEPGGALVDKD
-825 FTAEADLTG
+825 FTTDTDITD
-834 WTVIDSNNDGEWH
+834 WTVIDTNGDGEWH
-847 FEDGIDGV
+847 FEDGISGIT
-855 SLTRV
+855 LTRS
-860 RGAAQDD
+860 RGNDQDD

-872 ALAMESGK
+872 AMALESGK
-880 SYVVSYSIV
+880 SYIVSYSIA
-889 AQGNIDSET
+889 AQGNADPET
-898 VETAYGTAAEAA
+898 VATAYGTAATAEA
-910 AMVNAIGSE
+910 MTTAIGSE

-925 TMTGYYRISPAT
+925 TVTRYYRITPAT
-937 SGNYYVGFHAT
+937 SGNYYLGFHAT
-948 SPSSAGGTI
+948 SPSSAGGNI
-957 SILWVKVEESA
+957 SILNVKVAESA
-968 GVTPVAPTGLA
+968 GIIPVAPTGFA
-979 AQSDIQKGEVTLTWT
+979 AQSDIQAGEVTLTWT
-994 NPAIDTENIAIDGEV
+994 NPSIDTESIAITGTV
-1009 MTRIMRNGETVED
+1009 MTRIVRNGVTVTD
-1022 VAGQPGAMMSYI
+1022 VEGQAGAAMSYV
-1034 DKPVPFEGDATY
+1034 DTPEPFEGEATY
-1046 QIKAYVT
+1046 QIMSYVT
-1053 DDKLSEA
+1053 ADKIGEA
-1060 IETTI
+1060 AKVTI
-1065 SLDDFQGEAHELYT
+1065 NLEDFQGEAHELYS

-1089 TDWQVVNVNGGSTW
+1089 TDWTVINANGGNTW
-1103 TSQAYNDS
+1103 TSSYDDS
-1111 WIISYG
+1111 WQIDYG
-1117 NPSNDWLISPVVN
+1117 NPSNDWLISPAIDLTAN
-1130 LNASRRYVVE
+1130 RRYVI
-1140 FELSCGEDW
+1140 
-1149 PAEIEIYTGRGNTVN
+1149 EIEVRSGINQPATIELYTGRGNTAN
-1164 DMTNLVQSFTCQGNG
+1164 DMTNLVQTFDCEGNG
-1179 VLAYTTDQFAIDED
+1179 ARVYTTDQFGIDED
-1193 GEYYFGLRATSITT
+1193 GTYYLGVRATNIA
-1207 QTRVVK
+1207 TR
-1213 FTVYYYENTTGPEQV
+1213 TNLMRYTIYYYENTTGPEEL

-1240 GWYMPAGTTFA
+1240 GWSLPAGSTFA
-1251 VADGALAS
+1251 VTDGALAS
-1259 TGNGTDRNETIYSP
+1259 TGNGAERNETIFSP

-1279 GFTYEVT
+1279 GYTYEVT
-1286 FDYAFNGAAESAF
+1286 FDYAFNGAAESTL
-1299 AFYMANGQSVDELIA
+1299 AFYMAGGQSATELIA

-1328 YMFTPATDGTYC
+1328 YMFTPAADGTYC

-1345 VAGADDEA
+1345 TAGADDDA
-1353 TASIDNLAI
+1353 TAQIDNLAI
-1362 GVNVY
+1362 GVNIY
-1367 AMMPYSENFDDCE
+1367 TTMPYSEDFNAYE
-1380 AGEVPFG
+1380 AGELPFG

-1669 TDANAVAD
+1669 TDANAAAD

-1729 GSYNVEISASNIGSR
+1729 GTYNVEISASNIGSR
-1744 ISVESVEVYE
+1744 ISVETVEVYE
-1754 VREYATE
+1754 VREYEAE
-1761 CAVPYENDFEDP
+1761 CAVPYSNDFDDP
-1773 AVESGNIEPNWTR
+1773 AVESGTIEPNWTR

-1926 YDPVSAAT
+1926 YDPVSAAA

>member
-1 MKKRFYSLLCLVA
+1 MFYSLLCLVVA
-14 SLFATTATAFADD
+14 LFTTTAYAQG
-27 SYSINFMESSEG
+27 SG
-39 WTAVSVDGDEDTWG
+39 G
-53 TDTYNPSNA
+53 TQT
-62 GYAVTY
+62 
-68 CRNGSNDWFVSPKF
+68 
-82 HFVEGESYTITMTN
+82 
-96 IGSYRDVQNAA
+96 
-107 SDAQNIKVM
+107 
-116 FGDQDYSPATQLCTA
+116 
-131 TGYIYSTAGL
+131 
-141 YASVNHTF
+141 
-149 IAEVTGDY
+149 
-157 SISIVNNIG
+157 
-166 GSSVGTPSVDVY
+166 
-178 LSNFTIEGPGV
+178 
-189 YSAGGG
+189 
-195 GDVPVETEE
+195 
-204 LPYTMNFASD
+204 LPYTAYFTD
-214 GFGDWTT
+214 GQGDWTT

-226 NTPNW
+226 GTPNW
-231 ESGTNGAY
+231 EFGTNGAY
-239 YIITYSPS
+239 FTNWNGTT

-253 ISPYFALEAGK
+253 ISPYFAFEAGK
-264 TYKVEAVMHRNTY
+264 TYEVEASFHRNTY
-277 GDGHALS
+277 GDGLACS
-284 VVYGMGDDVTAFATA
+284 VVYGMGDDATAFA
-299 GNLEVAGGVTTSAQ
+299 VAGDLDIVAGETTSVQ
-313 FVAEEDG
+313 FTVTDGG
-320 NYRVALHNTSS
+320 NYRVALHNTSM
-331 GYSGGCYIMQV
+331 GYSGGCYIPSLTV
-342 SVSEVE
+342 REVE
-348 EVVEGMTLPY
+348 NTGGGDEPSGESFYQINWVDGSITDLGGW
-358 SAYFSNS
+358 SAYSVAGESEFVYNAMPEYEVWFGASCA
-365 LDGWTV
+365 GTV
-371 YATDDSYSSWTTT
+371 
-384 ANGVTIRVDA
+384 
-394 GMTNNA
+394 
-400 YLVSPYIAFEEGKT
+400 
-414 YQMEVFYGN
+414 
-423 GYGDHQIS
+423 
-431 VEYGTGEDYA
+431 
-441 SYTSVGKLEI
+441 
-451 VEQGSFPVQFT
+451 
-462 VSETGNFKVALHHTS
+462 
-477 SLGPNAWGDGG
+477 G
-488 GVWIPSITIS
+488 GVPC
-498 EVEGGSSSTIEFPYT
+498 E
-513 ADWYNNPTAGLLD
+513 
-526 WVAVDANND
+526 
-535 GSTWENYS
+535 
-543 IDFGGGYVYAFG
+543 ID
-555 AKCSP
+555 
-560 VSGTNGDYLI
+560 DYLI
-570 SPVLPFEDGV
+570 SPVLPFEAGK
-580 TYNVTITMGEGFL
+580 TYKITVALMYNMCQDIDVMHGNSL
-593 DNLNLSVMGG
+593 DDTGWTSIG
-603 KSEDGTGY
+603 KLPDCSQE
-611 TLLGK
+611 
-616 AEDGGPNAENVITF
+616 AVNEMTF
-630 TASGEQRIALYDA
+630 TATGAERIAFHAVAAANVGDCAFA
-643 SGAEVQIW
+643 SVTIEETAGG
-651 SVAVSV
+651 S
-657 AEGEV
+657 V
-662 EEPGLQVPY
+662 EEPALTVPY
-671 KKDFLTDG
+671 SKNFDETG
-679 NMDGWTTQD
+679 NMDGWTTED
-688 NNGSGT
+688 ANGDGAT
-694 WAIFGSG
+694 WTFYGEG
-701 FGAMINNYS
+701 FGVMLQNYMGS
-710 GNNDDYLIS
+710 SNDDYLFS
-719 PALALEAGQAYKVT
+719 PAIVLEAGQAYKIT
-733 VEKSLNNLVSPDDVI
+733 VASMCTMLQNPTDAI
-748 TVFAGIGDDVS
+748 TVFAGIGDDVA
-759 AYKQIGVLS
+759 AYEQIGTLS
-768 AEMDVTT
+768 TSNGENS
-775 DEITFTA
+775 DEIVFTPD
-782 TEAGNYKIALYN
+782 EAGNYKIAFRNNCGIYT
-794 SCNAMSMYVI
+794 SIAI
-804 NSVAIDKTA
+804 NSFAIDVTTA
-813 AVVPAGALLDKD
+813 VTPGGALVDKD
-825 FTAEADLTG
+825 FTTDTDITD
-834 WTVIDSNNDGEWH
+834 WTVIDTNGDGEWH
-847 FEDGIDGV
+847 FEDGISGIT
-855 SLTRV
+855 LTRS
-860 RGAAQDD
+860 RGNDQDD

-872 ALAMESGK
+872 AMALESGK
-880 SYVVSYSIV
+880 SYIVSYSIA
-889 AQGNIDSET
+889 AQGNADPET
-898 VETAYGTAAEAA
+898 VATAYGTAATAEAITT
-910 AMVNAIGSE
+910 AIGSE

-925 TMTGYYRISPAT
+925 TVTRYYRITPAT
-937 SGNYYVGFHAT
+937 SGNYYLGFHAT
-948 SPSSAGGTI
+948 SPSSAGGNI
-957 SILWVKVEESA
+957 SILNVKVAESA
-968 GVTPVAPTGLA
+968 GVIPVAPTGFA
-979 AQSDIQKGEVTLTWT
+979 AQSDIQAGEVTLTWT
-994 NPAIDTENIAIDGEV
+994 NPSIDTESIALTGTV
-1009 MTRIMRNGETVED
+1009 MTRIVRNGVTVTD
-1022 VAGQPGAMMSYI
+1022 VEGQAGAAMSYV
-1034 DKPVPFEGDATY
+1034 DTPEPFEGEATY
-1046 QIKAYVT
+1046 QIMSYVT
-1053 DDKLSEA
+1053 ADKIGEA
-1060 IETTI
+1060 AKVKINLE
-1065 SLDDFQGEAHELYT
+1065 DFQGEAHELYS

-1089 TDWQVVNVNGGSTW
+1089 TDWTVINANGGNTW
-1103 TSQAYNDS
+1103 TSSYDDS
-1111 WIISYG
+1111 WQIDYG
-1117 NPSNDWLISPVVN
+1117 NPSNDWLISPAIDLTAN
-1130 LNASRRYVVE
+1130 RRYVI
-1140 FELSCGEDW
+1140 
-1149 PAEIEIYTGRGNTVN
+1149 EIEVRSGINQPATIELYTGRGNTAN
-1164 DMTNLVQSFTCQGNG
+1164 DMTNLVQTFDCEGNG
-1179 VLAYTTDQFAIDED
+1179 ARVYTTDQFGIDED
-1193 GEYYFGLRATSITT
+1193 GTYYLGVRATNIA
-1207 QTRVVK
+1207 TR
-1213 FTVYYYENTTGPEQV
+1213 TNLMRYTIYYYENTTGPEEL

-1240 GWYMPAGTTFA
+1240 GWSLPAGSTFA
-1251 VADGALAS
+1251 VTDGALAS
-1259 TGNGTDRNETIYSP
+1259 TGNGAERNETIFSP

-1279 GFTYEVT
+1279 GYTYEVT
-1286 FDYAFNGAAESAF
+1286 FDYAFNGAAESAL
-1299 AFYMANGQSVDELIA
+1299 AFYMAGGQSATELIA

-1345 VAGADDEA
+1345 TAGADDDA
-1353 TASIDNLAI
+1353 TAQIDNLAI
-1362 GVNVY
+1362 GVNIY
-1367 AMMPYSENFDDCE
+1367 TTMPYSEDFNAYE
-1380 AGEVPFG
+1380 AGELPFG

-1669 TDANAVAD
+1669 TDANAAAD

-1926 YDPVSAAT
+1926 YDPVSAAA